1 MGKDWKLGWEKEY
14 TPAEMDWMGITTPA
28 KDRGKG
34 KEIIKRF
41 YCGRK
46 GKDIPKG
53 DKNVLVREGEACVYY
68 RDGKIYDVL
77 GPGRHKVDD
86 KFFLVSDYTFV
97 DLGLLKIKF
106 GIPEG
111 QIMTRDRIPMSSYGN
126 VTIQIEDPKI
136 FLTNLVAGQPKYYE
150 SDLRNWVRDEI
161 TEILGSALSKMSSMD
176 VYTQKETVESIARV
190 KSREMFNE
198 FGIKFIDLN
207 LISVKLPDDIEKAY
221 TKKVVSVTDAEAEI
235 TRYKMLQEAGI
246 SALDMEK
253 IKAMQEFARRKG
265 GGIGTIYDSQ
275 VLANIMGPIKSD
287 TPKPRPSESSE
298 VVKIRDLML
307 KLDEKLLEGEI
318 SEERYDKMMARYK
331 KRLKELG
338 AE

>member
-1 MGKDWKLGWEKEY
+1 MGKEWKLGWQKEY
-14 TPAEMDWMGITTPA
+14 TPAELDWMSITTPD
-28 KDRGKG
+28 KDKGRG

-41 YCGRK
+41 FCGRK
-46 GKDIPKG
+46 GDEIPKG

-77 GPGRHKVDD
+77 GAGRHKVDD

-136 FLTNLVAGQPKYYE
+136 FLTQLVAGQPKYYE

-161 TEILGSALSKMSSMD
+161 TEILGTALSKMNSMD
-176 VYTQKETVESIARV
+176 VFTQKEVVESITRV
-190 KSREMFNE
+190 KSREMFIE
-198 FGIKFIDLN
+198 FGVKFIDLN
-207 LISVKLPDDIEKAY
+207 LTSVKFPDQIEKAY
-221 TKKVVSVTDAEAEI
+221 TKKVVTVTDAEAEI
-235 TRYKMLQEAGI
+235 TRYKMLQESGI

-253 IKAMQEFARRKG
+253 IKAMQEFAKRQG

-275 VLANIMGPIKSD
+275 VLANVMGPIKSD
-287 TPKPRPSESSE
+287 TAKTTPGESKE
-298 VVKIRDLML
+298 VEKIRDLML
-307 KLDEKLLEGEI
+307 KLDEKLLDGSI
-318 SEERYDKMMARYK
+318 TDERYDQLMDRYR

>member
-1 MGKDWKLGWEKEY
+1 MGRDWKLGWEHEY
-14 TPAEMDWMGITTPA
+14 TPAELEDMRISSPS
-28 KDRGKG
+28 KERGRG

-41 YCGRK
+41 FCGRK
-46 GKDIPKG
+46 GKDVPKG

-77 GPGRHKVDD
+77 GAGRHKVDD
-86 KFFLVSDYTFV
+86 KFFLVSDYAYV
-97 DLGLLKIKF
+97 DLGLMKIKF
-106 GIPEG
+106 GLPEG
-111 QIMTRDRIPMSSYGN
+111 QIMSRDRIPMSSYGN
-126 VTIQIEDPKI
+126 ITIQIEDPKI
-136 FLTNLVAGQPKYYE
+136 FLTNLVSGQPKYYE

-161 TEILGSALSKMSSMD
+161 SEILGSALSKMGSMD
-176 VYTQKETVESIARV
+176 VYTQKETFESITRV

-207 LISVKLPDDIEKAY
+207 LISVKLPDEIEKAY

-253 IKAMQEFARRKG
+253 IKAMQEFAKRKG

-287 TPKPRPSESSE
+287 TAKTRPSESSE
-298 VVKIRDLML
+298 VVKIRELML
-307 KLDEKLLEGEI
+307 KLDEKLMDGSI
-318 SEERYDKMMARYK
+318 SEERYDKMMTRYK
-331 KRLKELG
+331 NRLKELG
-338 AE
+338 AD

>member
-1 MGKDWKLGWEKEY
+1 MGKEWKLGWEKDY
-14 TPAEMDWMGITTPA
+14 TPAELDDMYVTSPS
-28 KDRGKG
+28 KDKGRG

-46 GKDIPKG
+46 GKEVPKG

-86 KFFLVSDYTFV
+86 KFFIVSDYTFV

-111 QIMTRDRIPMSSYGN
+111 QIMSRDRIPMSSYGN

-150 SDLRNWVRDEI
+150 GDIRNWVRDEI
-161 TEILGSALSKMSSMD
+161 MEILGSALSKMGSME

-207 LISVKLPDDIEKAY
+207 LISVKLPDEIEKAY
-221 TKKVVSVTDAEAEI
+221 TQKVVSVTDAEAEI
-235 TRYKMLQEAGI
+235 TRYKMLQDAGI

-253 IKAMQEFARRKG
+253 IKAMQELARRKG
-265 GGIGTIYDSQ
+265 GGIGTVYDSQ

-287 TPKPRPSESSE
+287 TARTRPTESSE
-298 VVKIRDLML
+298 VVKIRELML
-307 KLDEKLLEGEI
+307 KLDEKLIDGTI
-318 SEERYDKMMARYK
+318 SEERYDKMMTRYK
-331 KRLKELG
+331 NRLKELG
-338 AE
+338 ED

>member
-1 MGKDWKLGWEKEY
+1 MGKDWKLGWEREY
-14 TPAEMDWMGITTPA
+14 TPAELEDMWLSSPA
-28 KDRGKG
+28 KDKGKG

-41 YCGRK
+41 FCGRK

-77 GPGRHKVDD
+77 GAGRHKVDD

-136 FLTNLVAGQPKYYE
+136 FLTNIVAGQPKYYE
-150 SDLRNWVRDEI
+150 SDLRNWVRDEV
-161 TEILGSALSKMSSMD
+161 TEILGSSLSKMASMD
-176 VYTQKETVESIARV
+176 VFINKEIIESISRV

-207 LISVKLPDDIEKAY
+207 LISVKFPTDIERAY
-221 TKKVVSVTDAEAEI
+221 TKKVVSITDAEAEI

-253 IKAMQEFARRKG
+253 IKAMQEFAKRKG
-265 GGIGTIYDSQ
+265 GGIGTIYDAN
-275 VLANIMGPIKSD
+275 VLANVMGPIKSD
-287 TPKPRPSESSE
+287 VPKTTTSESKE
-298 VVKIRDLML
+298 IAKIHDMMM
-307 KLDEKLLEGEI
+307 KLDEKLLDGKI
-318 SEERYDKMMARYK
+318 TEERYDKMMTRYK
-331 KRLKELG
+331 KRLEEL
-338 AE
+338 ED